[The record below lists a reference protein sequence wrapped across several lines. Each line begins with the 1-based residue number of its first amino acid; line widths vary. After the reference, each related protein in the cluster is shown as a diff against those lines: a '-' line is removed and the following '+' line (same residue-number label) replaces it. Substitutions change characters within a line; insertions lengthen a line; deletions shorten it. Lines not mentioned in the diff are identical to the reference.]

1 MELLAKAGKE
11 VVEFDGIMPN
21 PTYAKVREGARL
33 ACEKNNGAVITKEA
47 TKQKNGM
54 MGSFHSFAVLDQ
66 AYTLS
71 EMGVEGDGV
80 DEMLR
85 AVADSTII
93 IPHVPQGPRRCRGLS
108 DSGGVQV
115 ARASQTVARA
125 HMPGKPIWRRA
136 S

>member
-1 MELLAKAGKE
+1 MELLAKAGKD

-85 AVADSTII
+85 AVADPTII
-93 IPHVPQGPRRCRGLS
+93 IPTCPKVLDAAEVYQILEAC
-108 DSGGVQV
+108 
-115 ARASQTVARA
+115 
-125 HMPGKPIWRRA
+125 K
-136 S
+136 